1 MGGWAMADSL
11 KGKLGGIGCVDELAR
26 GRTRGG
32 VPLGS
37 RQAGERSVGAAA
49 KPPHPV
55 AMIRWQRKP
64 STTKGAMTEGSVL
77 ARLTLGQ
84 QHNGAGGLARFEIAV
99 GLRGVL

>member
-11 KGKLGGIGCVDELAR
+11 RGKLGGIDYALGR
-26 GRTRGG
+26 GRTSGG
-32 VPLGS
+32 APLGS

-64 STTKGAMTEGSVL
+64 STTKGAMT
-77 ARLTLGQ
+77 
-84 QHNGAGGLARFEIAV
+84 GAASS
-99 GLRGVL
+99 RG